1 MFDVGFWELMILFT
15 LALLVLGP
23 ERLPRVT
30 NTIGRW
36 VGRARAMA
44 SNLKDQIEEEVS
56 LKELEKLHGM
66 NDPID
71 LDALSGAAKKK
82 DPPDASAAD
91 TDDDPQEDNPQEEES
106 SEDPEE
112 SPKSNEPA

>member
-30 NTIGRW
+30 NSIGRW

-44 SNLKDQIEEEVS
+44 SNLKEQIEDEVS
-56 LKELEKLHGM
+56 LTELEKLHSM
-66 NDPID
+66 DEELD
-71 LDALSGAAKKK
+71 LSSFTKSTQKHDA
-82 DPPDASAAD
+82 PDTPDSD
-91 TDDDPQEDNPQEEES
+91 SEEGSKQEEAPQA
-106 SEDPEE
+106 SEENSKTD
-112 SPKSNEPA
+112 EPA